1 MLHHVRPQD
10 ADGVPDW
17 VFLALVASGQ
27 AFAISLIIAV
37 GAPSSGYSGLGA
49 YAFASG
55 FGVVLLAHRAAPLAV
70 LATTIAGIFTYYA
83 MDGYPPIG
91 MAAPA
96 AAALYFAAERR
107 NIRWPLIAGL
117 VLLAVSAYFR
127 VVNEHELGDVLS
139 YDLLTNAALIGCAI
153 ALASTV
159 RSRHQLRE
167 QQELIVT
174 LERERERDRVEH
186 AMQEERIGIARD
198 LHDTIGHALAIV
210 TVHANVASEAV
221 GRDDDTVTR
230 SLSNVTDA
238 TTRSLRELR
247 ATVSMLHSP
256 ARKGRDDRA
265 PHTLEGIQTIIET
278 ARQAGLTTRTDL
290 AADPAR
296 VPPTIATAAHRI
308 AQEAVTNVI
317 KHAGAT
323 TLTITTRIEDD
334 TLYLT
339 IGDDGKATTE
349 PGVGGRGIAGMRERA
364 ALLGGA
370 LSTSRSSTSGT
381 AVTARLP
388 LTRKPRT

>member
-1 MLHHVRPQD
+1 MLQHGRPQD

-17 VFLALVASGQ
+17 VFLALVAVGQ
-27 AFAISLIIAV
+27 ALAISLIIAV
-37 GAPSSGYSGLGA
+37 GAPSSGYSGWGA

-55 FGVVLLAHRAAPLAV
+55 FGVLLLAHRAAPLVV
-70 LATTIAGIFTYYA
+70 LTTTILGIFTYYA
-83 MDGYPPIG
+83 MDYPPIG

-96 AAALYFAAERR
+96 VAALYFAAERR
-107 NIRWPLIAGL
+107 NIRWPLSAGL
-117 VLLAVSAYFR
+117 VLLAVSAFFR
-127 VVNEHELGDVLS
+127 AVNEHQPGDVLS

-167 QQELIVT
+167 QQELIIT
-174 LERERERDRVEH
+174 LERERERDRVER
-186 AMQEERIGIARD
+186 AMQEERIRIARD

-210 TVHANVASEAV
+210 TVHANVAGEAV

-230 SLSNVTDA
+230 SLSNVADA

-256 ARKGRDDRA
+256 ARTGHDDRA
-265 PHTLEGIQTIIET
+265 PHTLEGIRTIIET
-278 ARQAGLTTRTDL
+278 ARQAGLTTRAEL

-323 TLTITTRIEDD
+323 TLTISTRIEDD

-349 PGVGGRGIAGMRERA
+349 PSVDGRGIAGMRERA

-388 LTRKPRT
+388 LAREPRT

>member
-1 MLHHVRPQD
+1 MFQHGRPQD

-17 VFLALVASGQ
+17 VFLTLVACGQ
-27 AFAISLIIAV
+27 TFAISLIIAV
-37 GAPSSGYSGLGA
+37 GAPSSGYSGWGA

-55 FGVVLLAHRAAPLAV
+55 FGVLLLAHRAAPLAV
-70 LATTIAGIFTYYA
+70 LTTTILGIFTYYA
-83 MDGYPPIG
+83 MDYPPIG

-107 NIRWPLIAGL
+107 NIRWPLGAGV
-117 VLLAVSAYFR
+117 VLLAVSAFFR
-127 VVNEHELGDVLS
+127 AVNEHQPGDVLS
-139 YDLLTNAALIGCAI
+139 YDLLTNAALIACAI

-167 QQELIVT
+167 QQEVIIT
-174 LERERERDRVEH
+174 LERERERDRLER

-198 LHDTIGHALAIV
+198 LHDTIGHALAVV
-210 TVHANVASEAV
+210 TVHANVAGEAV
-221 GRDDDTVTR
+221 GRDDATVTR

-256 ARKGRDDRA
+256 ARTGHGDRA

-278 ARQAGLTTRTDL
+278 ARQAGLATRAEL

-323 TLTITTRIEDD
+323 TLTVTTRIEDD

-349 PGVGGRGIAGMRERA
+349 PSVGGRGIAGMRERA

-381 AVTARLP
+381 AVSARLP
-388 LTRKPRT
+388 LTREPRT

>member
-1 MLHHVRPQD
+1 MLQHGRSQD

-17 VFLALVASGQ
+17 VFLTLVACGQ
-27 AFAISLIIAV
+27 TFAISLIIAV
-37 GAPSSGYSGLGA
+37 GAPSSGYSGWGA
-49 YAFASG
+49 YAFACG
-55 FGVVLLAHRAAPLAV
+55 FGAVLLAHRAAPLGV
-70 LATTIAGIFTYYA
+70 LAVTITGIFAYYA
-83 MDGYPPIG
+83 VDHPPIG
-91 MAAPA
+91 MAVPA

-107 NIRWPLIAGL
+107 NVWWPVGAGL

-127 VVNEHELGDVLS
+127 AVNEHEPGDVLS

-167 QQELIVT
+167 QQERIIT
-174 LERERERDRVEH
+174 LERERERDRAERT
-186 AMQEERIGIARD
+186 MQEERIRIARD

-210 TVHANVASEAV
+210 TVHANVAREAV
-221 GRDDDTVTR
+221 GRDDDTVSR

-247 ATVSMLHSP
+247 STVSMLHSP
-256 ARKGRDDRA
+256 ARTDRV
-265 PHTLEGIQTIIET
+265 PHTMEGIQTIIET
-278 ARQAGLTTRTDL
+278 ARQAGLTTRAEL
-290 AADPAR
+290 AAEPAR

-334 TLYLT
+334 ALHLT
-339 IGDDGKATTE
+339 IGDDGRA
-349 PGVGGRGIAGMRERA
+349 PSGPSAGGHGIAGMRERA
-364 ALLGGA
+364 ALLGGT
-370 LSTSRSSTSGT
+370 LTTTSSPASGT
-381 AVTARLP
+381 TVTARLP
-388 LTRKPRT
+388 LTREPRT